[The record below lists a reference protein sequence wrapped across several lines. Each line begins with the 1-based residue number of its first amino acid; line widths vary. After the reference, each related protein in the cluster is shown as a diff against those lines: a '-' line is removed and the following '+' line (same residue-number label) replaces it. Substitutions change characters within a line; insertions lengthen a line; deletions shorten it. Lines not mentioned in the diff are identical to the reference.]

1 MTEQEMP
8 AHVSEALEKIKET
21 RQKIAEETEKR
32 MSGKPTPTQEE
43 LDKANLGFASTQHE
57 DDGSGPDPAV
67 KKEEGKKTKQ
77 SEAKPSSAPYSTR
90 TSHPAGHQS

>member
-1 MTEQEMP
+1 
-8 AHVSEALEKIKET
+8 
-21 RQKIAEETEKR
+21 ETEKR

-43 LDKANLGFASTQHE
+43 LDKANLGFVVTQHE

-67 KKEEGKKTKQ
+67 KRNDKEEGKKTKQ

-90 TSHPAGHQS
+90 TSHPAGHQP